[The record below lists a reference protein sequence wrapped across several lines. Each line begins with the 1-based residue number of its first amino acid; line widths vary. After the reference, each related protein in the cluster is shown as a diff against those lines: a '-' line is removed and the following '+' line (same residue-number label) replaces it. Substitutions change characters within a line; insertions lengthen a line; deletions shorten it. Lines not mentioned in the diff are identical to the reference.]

1 MTDGLKRELHGQVAF
16 GAPAGIFFIAS
27 CLDQGQN
34 LRFDLFELLTAGT
47 AHVEFH
53 LAVCRN
59 GVDGRAAADRTAGKR
74 CSRLFAGMHVGNLGD
89 GAAHS
94 VNRRGVTVILPGMA
108 ARAVEMHAVA
118 LGASSG
124 AKKSTNIN
132 AINRNETV
140 DLHARLQEEMLGT
153 AQIAIAF
160 FANRADETDV
170 ADRLNVLFL
179 HRAKHLQDHRQ
190 TASIVTDAGRVINS
204 VFLANAHVRS
214 CRKHRIEMRSENQRR
229 AISGT
234 GAARNDVAFLINRD
248 VREAE
253 RLKATHQILGAL
265 VFMKGRRFHFRNGDL
280 IGKRDFFIA
289 QNRCKGFL
297 DRRAGRQ
304 LVGRSR
310 HVRKHR
316 RQLFRIHDHSL
327 QYETNDAQT
336 LAQIDRFCLCRNM
349 SVANP
354 K

>member
-1 MTDGLKRELHGQVAF
+1 
-16 GAPAGIFFIAS
+16 
-27 CLDQGQN
+27 
-34 LRFDLFELLTAGT
+34 
-47 AHVEFH
+47 
-53 LAVCRN
+53 
-59 GVDGRAAADRTAGKR
+59 
-74 CSRLFAGMHVGNLGD
+74 
-89 GAAHS
+89 
-94 VNRRGVTVILPGMA
+94 MA

-118 LGASSG
+118 LGTSSG

-190 TASIVTDAGRVINS
+190 TASVVTDAGRVINA

-229 AISGT
+229 AIAGT

-248 VREAE
+248 VGEAK

-336 LAQIDRFCLCRNM
+336 LAQIDRFCLYRNM